1 MNMWFLYPI
10 LAAFLFSTVNYLDKF
25 IIEKI
30 SGNRGIGSLV
40 IFSAL
45 AGIPVVLILSIFN
58 SAEVLNIDA
67 RNAFLMIL
75 AGMFYLIGVIFYL
88 YSIWEEDVSSVLPQ
102 MLLMPVISIILG
114 YLFLGESLYANQ
126 IIGGLLI
133 LIGSSILTSS
143 FKSLK
148 HSKAKIFLFVLGAS
162 FFVSLNQIIFKY
174 GVMEDV
180 SFWGAI
186 YWEHLGFLIMAL
198 LIFLFVP
205 TWRKDFFKILKKR
218 GKLAISANSLG
229 EVINIVGNSALHYGT
244 LLAPVGLV
252 SLITEGTQP
261 LFLLIGGIILT
272 KFFPQI
278 IKEDITRKTLLSK
291 IGASI
296 IMFIGL
302 MIIG

>member
-1 MNMWFLYPI
+1 
-10 LAAFLFSTVNYLDKF
+10 
-25 IIEKI
+25 
-30 SGNRGIGSLV
+30 
-40 IFSAL
+40 
-45 AGIPVVLILSIFN
+45 
-58 SAEVLNIDA
+58 
-67 RNAFLMIL
+67 
-75 AGMFYLIGVIFYL
+75 
-88 YSIWEEDVSSVLPQ
+88 
-102 MLLMPVISIILG
+102 
-114 YLFLGESLYANQ
+114 
-126 IIGGLLI
+126 
-133 LIGSSILTSS
+133 
-143 FKSLK
+143 
-148 HSKAKIFLFVLGAS
+148 
-162 FFVSLNQIIFKY
+162 
-174 GVMEDV
+174 MEDV